1 MMKWVKILINSN
13 ADRILSFIGLAKRA
27 NMVLTGEEK
36 VLSAIKSDKA
46 HLVILSGDASERT
59 AKTIT
64 DKCKFYKKNL
74 IIFSDRFSLGKFTK
88 KQYAVTLAVTD
99 KNFADKITELYNN

>member
-1 MMKWVKILINSN
+1 
-13 ADRILSFIGLAKRA
+13 
-27 NMVLTGEEK
+27 MVLTGEEK

-59 AKTIT
+59 SKTIT
-64 DKCKFYKKNL
+64 DKCNFYKKNL

-88 KQYAVTLAVTD
+88 KQYAVTIAVTD
-99 KNFADKITELYNN
+99 KNFANRILGLYNSRTL